1 VVSEHEALE
10 RVARVVAPDGAE
22 VHHLCAAGA
31 GTFSVA
37 PDVDAPLENGTYA
50 LKVAPEA
57 QPGPGRTS
65 RDFEA
70 LRRID
75 HPHLVKYRASGVER
89 FGGADYRWLAMDLVE
104 GSTLEQL
111 LADEVTFALPTA
123 VRLLQEL
130 LSGAAALWGA
140 GTTHGALSSDNVMI
154 GHSGNAV
161 IVDLGLAQNVMSPHQ
176 ASIVAGQQDSANQPC
191 DDWRADQF
199 ALGLLGYRMIMGAD
213 PAAHHDDL
221 GAALRVRMQE
231 APRMASDGSP
241 AAHRELARILARMLA
256 SRPQDRFAEP
266 AALQAELGR
275 VAEALGDA

>member
-37 PDVDAPLENGTYA
+37 TDVDVPLENGTYA

-57 QPGPGRTS
+57 QPGPGRMS

-89 FGGADYRWLAMDLVE
+89 LGGADYRWLAMDFVE
-104 GSTLEQL
+104 GSTLQQL
-111 LADEVTFALPTA
+111 LGDGVTFALPTA

-130 LSGAAALWGA
+130 LSGAAALWDV
-140 GTTHGALSSDNVMI
+140 GTTHGALSADNVMI
-154 GHSGNAV
+154 GRSGDAV
-161 IVDLGLAQNVMSPHQ
+161 IVDLGLAQNVVSPHQ
-176 ASIVAGQQDSANQPC
+176 GSTVARQQNSANQPC
-191 DDWRADQF
+191 DDWRADQL
-199 ALGLLGYRMIMGAD
+199 ALGLLGYRMVVGTDLAARHGDRGAE
-213 PAAHHDDL
+213 
-221 GAALRVRMQE
+221 LRVLMQA
-231 APRMASDGSP
+231 APRMSSDGSP
-241 AAHRELARILARMLA
+241 AVHRELARILARMLA

-266 AALQAELGR
+266 ATLQAELGR
-275 VAEALGDA
+275 VAEALGAA